1 MDILVNFT
9 QQGIEDLKKDVT
21 QTSDE
26 FETLAKTVDL
36 AKKKLSTLDEG
47 SKEFKTLNNE
57 IKAVEKTMKSVTTT
71 TEKSTTRMR
80 ALKEELVVLRT
91 EMDRM
96 AKAGEKNTQAFKN
109 LSAQFD
115 KTKADAAELRDNIA
129 DIGDEINASAS
140 DTNKLDRAIRGLSL
154 GVSTFG
160 ALEGAAVL
168 FGGESEKVQ
177 QVLTRLN
184 AVMLI
189 TNSLQQISTELTR
202 KDAVTKGLAATATRY
217 YAIAVGTGTKAM
229 KLFRIALVSIGI
241 GAFVIAISALIAN
254 FDKVKEAVTNA
265 LPGLDN
271 FGKKVRNAYFAV
283 TDFLRLTS
291 EVKRDAKKE
300 AKQGELELQGFI
312 ERKEREFQILQKQG
326 KDTLKVEEEILLA
339 RIKLIQK
346 YGDTTSKEYRDALF
360 NLELFRTDSANVADV
375 ITNTINEKL
384 KKGVKVGETF
394 TKAVKETLIK
404 STPSILESLRTA
416 LESAEDDL
424 SISIQ
429 YKTDPALIKAFA
441 DDVLRLRSEIN
452 GIETAIEEA
461 LNFAGT
467 AVELKPL
474 EEGVQ
479 LVQKFSG
486 EIKKAGLVIKEAS
499 IGEKVRGFLGLGKA
513 EDYSGVV
520 SNVLNVYSQIA
531 NIALQT
537 SALIS
542 QAAKQRA
549 DAEITNLERARQSG
563 LISEQKYLTKVREIQ
578 NQQAKR
584 QRRADIINAAV
595 QIPISILSA
604 FSNTNGGI
612 IAKLAAAAIAGAF
625 ASAQV
630 ALIAKAKIPT
640 YGEGGEVAGKLHK
653 HGGTLIE
660 AEKGEFIVKRKNA
673 AKYKNMYGK
682 SPLDLLNN
690 GMFENYFQP
699 KTTNVNTVDNKGVID
714 ELRFI
719 ASYIRNGNNLTVI
732 GNQRLIDA
740 MSSKYRT

>member
-384 KKGVKVGETF
+384 KKG
-394 TKAVKETLIK
+394 
-404 STPSILESLRTA
+404 TPSILESLRKA
-416 LESAEDDL
+416 LEGAEDDL
-424 SISIQ
+424 SIAIQ
-429 YKTDPALIKAFA
+429 YDTDRSFVDAAVSDIR
-441 DDVLRLRSEIN
+441 RLRTEI
-452 GIETAIEEA
+452 EAIEQAIKDAFKENVA
-461 LNFAGT
+461 ADT
-467 AVELKPL
+467 IEPLK
-474 EEGVQ
+474 EGVQ
-479 LVQKFSG
+479 VLTEYQG
-486 EIKKAGLVIKEAS
+486 EIKKSSLQTKNIFKEQADA
-499 IGEKVRGFLGLGKA
+499 IQATVNKV
-513 EDYSGVV
+513 
-520 SNVLNVYSQIA
+520 NNVYSQIA
-531 NIALQT
+531 NIATQT
-537 SALIS
+537 SAIII